1 FDRSAITRKTDAALD
16 LVGLV
21 EYAERSV
28 VLLSGG
34 QMQRV
39 ALARSLVY
47 EPQLLL
53 LDEPLSNLD
62 ANLRLRLRD
71 DLRRI
76 IKRAGVTAL
85 YVTHDQAE
93 AAVIGDRVGVM
104 RDGRL
109 LQIGP
114 SVEIYNR
121 PADLF
126 VAKFTG
132 ASNL

>member
-1 FDRSAITRKTDAALD
+1 TEF
-16 LVGLV
+16 
-21 EYAERSV
+21 AERPV
-28 VLLSGG
+28 VSLSGG

-47 EPQLLL
+47 QPQLLL

-62 ANLRLRLRD
+62 AQLRLRLRD

-76 IKRAGVTAL
+76 IKKTGVTAL

-93 AAVIGDRVGVM
+93 AVLLGDRIGLM

-109 LQIGP
+109 RQIAP
-114 SVEIYNR
+114 PDEIYNR

-126 VAKFTG
+126 VA
-132 ASNL
+132 S